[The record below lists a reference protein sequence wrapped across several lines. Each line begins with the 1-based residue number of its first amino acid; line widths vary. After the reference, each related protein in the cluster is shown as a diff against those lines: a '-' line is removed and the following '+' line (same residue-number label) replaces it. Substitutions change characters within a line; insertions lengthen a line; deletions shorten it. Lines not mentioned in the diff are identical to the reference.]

1 MDSLEVLQQI
11 NILSS
16 AILSNF
22 NHITLKEYIDK
33 YYIPFQKN
41 AKTGANFKHILGQLN
56 IISGYE
62 FTDMTINTIS
72 ENDIINFFNLLKK
85 DRGIKQATI
94 NRYRSLLNH
103 IFNTAIKD
111 KVVNHNPVK
120 YIKRYKEK
128 SRDRV
133 LNSNEIKA
141 LLQACSDSRNQ
152 ELYYIVLVAIYTGMR
167 YSNIV
172 NMKKSNISGN
182 VIYTGMRYSNIVNMK
197 KSNISG
203 NVYQLDGSE
212 TKSGKSQLIYLHQD
226 LLNELNKYIKK
237 YNTGDYFFKSK
248 YISGSFKSACN
259 KAGIDNFRFHD
270 LRRTFATTLLYS
282 DVNIFTISNM
292 LGHSSLLMTQKYLA
306 NDSKKELDA
315 INKLCFI

>member
-41 AKTGANFKHILGQLN
+41 AKKETNYRHILGQLN
-56 IISGYE
+56 IIIGYD
-62 FTDMTINTIS
+62 FTDKAVNAVS
-72 ENDIINFFNLLKK
+72 ENDIINFFNLLKN
-85 DRGIKQATI
+85 DRNVKQATV

-103 IFNTAIKD
+103 IFNTAMKD
-111 KVVNHNPVK
+111 KVVNYNPVK

-128 SRDRV
+128 SRDRA
-133 LNSNEIKA
+133 LNTNEIKA
-141 LLQACSDSRNQ
+141 LLETCRQSRNE
-152 ELYYIVLVAIYTGMR
+152 ELYYIVLVALYTGMR

-172 NMKKSNISGN
+172 NMKRSNI
-182 VIYTGMRYSNIVNMK
+182 K
-197 KSNISG
+197 G
-203 NVYQLDGSE
+203 NVYQLDGNE

-226 LLNELNKYIKK
+226 LLNELNNYMHKYCI
-237 YNTGDYFFKSK
+237 NDYLFKTK
-248 YISGSFKSACN
+248 RVKRSFKTALL
-259 KAGIDNFRFHD
+259 KAGIENFRFHD
-270 LRRTFATTLLYS
+270 LRRTFATTLLYN
-282 DVNIFTISNM
+282 DVNIKTIQNM
-292 LGHSSLLMTQKYLA
+292 LGHSSIMMTERYLA

>member
-16 AILSNF
+16 AILSDF
-22 NHITLKEYIDK
+22 SSITLKEYIDK

-56 IISGYE
+56 IIAGYD
-62 FTDMTINTIS
+62 FTDKAINSIT
-72 ENDIINFFNLLKK
+72 ENDIVNFFNLLKK

-103 IFNTAIKD
+103 IFNTAMKD

-128 SRDRV
+128 SRNRV
-133 LNSNEIKA
+133 LSSNEIKA

-172 NMKKSNISGN
+172 NMKRSNI
-182 VIYTGMRYSNIVNMK
+182 K
-197 KSNISG
+197 G
-203 NVYQLDGSE
+203 NVYQLDGNE

-226 LLNELNKYIKK
+226 LMNELNGYMKYH
-237 YNTGDYFFKSK
+237 TGSYIFKSK
-248 YISGSFKSACN
+248 YILGSFKTACN
-259 KAGIDNFRFHD
+259 KAGIENFRFHD
-270 LRRTFATTLLYS
+270 LRRTFATTLLYNN
-282 DVNIFTISNM
+282 VNIVTISNM

>member
-1 MDSLEVLQQI
+1 MDSLEILQQI

-16 AILSNF
+16 AILSDF
-22 NHITLKEYIDK
+22 NHITLKEYIEK

-56 IISGYE
+56 IITGYN
-62 FTDMTINTIS
+62 FTDMAINTIS

-85 DRGIKQATI
+85 DRNIKQATI

-103 IFNTAIKD
+103 IFNTAMKD
-111 KVVNHNPVK
+111 KVVNHNPAK

-133 LNSNEIKA
+133 LSSNEIKA

-172 NMKKSNISGN
+172 NMKRSNI
-182 VIYTGMRYSNIVNMK
+182 K
-197 KSNISG
+197 G
-203 NVYQLDGSE
+203 NVYQLDGNE

-226 LLNELNKYIKK
+226 LMNELNGYMK
-237 YNTGDYFFKSK
+237 YNTGSYIFKSK
-248 YISGSFKSACN
+248 YILGSFKTACN
-259 KAGIDNFRFHD
+259 KAGIENFRFHD
-270 LRRTFATTLLYS
+270 LRRTFATTLLYNN
-282 DVNIFTISNM
+282 VNIVTISNM

>member
-22 NHITLKEYIDK
+22 NSITLKEYIERH
-33 YYIPFQKN
+33 YIPFQKN

-56 IISGYE
+56 IITGYN
-62 FTDMTINTIS
+62 FTDMAINTIS

-85 DRGIKQATI
+85 DRGIKQATV

-103 IFNTAIKD
+103 IFNTAMKD
-111 KVVNHNPVK
+111 KVVNYNPVK

-128 SRDRV
+128 SRDRA
-133 LNSNEIKA
+133 LNINEIKA
-141 LLQACSDSRNQ
+141 LLETCRQSRNE
-152 ELYYIVLVAIYTGMR
+152 ELYYIVLVALYTGMR

-172 NMKKSNISGN
+172 NMKRSNI
-182 VIYTGMRYSNIVNMK
+182 K
-197 KSNISG
+197 G
-203 NVYQLDGSE
+203 NVYQLDGNE

-226 LLNELNKYIKK
+226 LMNELNGYMK
-237 YNTGDYFFKSK
+237 YNTGSYIFKSK
-248 YISGSFKSACN
+248 YILGSFKTACN
-259 KAGIDNFRFHD
+259 KAGIENFRFHD
-270 LRRTFATTLLYS
+270 LRRTFATTLLYNN
-282 DVNIFTISNM
+282 VNIVTISNM

>member
-22 NHITLKEYIDK
+22 NSITLKEYIER

-56 IISGYE
+56 IITGYN
-62 FTDMTINTIS
+62 FTDMAINTIS

-85 DRGIKQATI
+85 DRGIKQATV

-103 IFNTAIKD
+103 IFNTAMKD
-111 KVVNHNPVK
+111 KVVNYNPVK

-128 SRDRV
+128 SRDRA
-133 LNSNEIKA
+133 LNINEIKA
-141 LLQACSDSRNQ
+141 LLETCRQSRNE
-152 ELYYIVLVAIYTGMR
+152 ELYYIVLVALYTGMR

-172 NMKKSNISGN
+172 NMKRSNI
-182 VIYTGMRYSNIVNMK
+182 K
-197 KSNISG
+197 G
-203 NVYQLDGSE
+203 NVYQLDGNE

-226 LLNELNKYIKK
+226 LMNELNGYMK
-237 YNTGDYFFKSK
+237 YNTGSYIFKSK
-248 YISGSFKSACN
+248 YILGSFKTACN
-259 KAGIDNFRFHD
+259 KAGIENFRFHD
-270 LRRTFATTLLYS
+270 LRRTFATTLLYNN
-282 DVNIFTISNM
+282 VNIVTISNM

>member
-16 AILSNF
+16 AILSDF
-22 NHITLKEYIDK
+22 SSITLKEYIDK

-56 IISGYE
+56 IIAGYD
-62 FTDMTINTIS
+62 FTDKAINSIT
-72 ENDIINFFNLLKK
+72 ENDIVNFFNLLKK
-85 DRGIKQATI
+85 DRDIKQATI

-128 SRDRV
+128 SRDRA
-133 LNSNEIKA
+133 LSNTEIKA
-141 LLQACSDSRNQ
+141 LLQACSNSRNQ
-152 ELYYIVLVAIYTGMR
+152 ELYYIVLVALYTGMR
-167 YSNIV
+167 YSNII
-172 NMKKSNISGN
+172 NMKRSNIKN
-182 VIYTGMRYSNIVNMK
+182 
-197 KSNISG
+197 
-203 NVYQLDGSE
+203 NVYLLDGCE
-212 TKSGKSQLIYLHQD
+212 TKSGKEQFIYLNQK
-226 LLNELNKYIKK
+226 LLNELNNYMHKYCI
-237 YNTGDYFFKSK
+237 NDYLFKTK
-248 YISGSFKSACN
+248 RVKRSFKTALK
-259 KAGIDNFRFHD
+259 KANIENFRFHD
-270 LRRTFATTLLYS
+270 LRRTFATTLLYN
-282 DVNIFTISNM
+282 DVNIKTIQNM
-292 LGHSSLLMTQKYLA
+292 LGHSSIMMTERYLA

>member
-22 NHITLKEYIDK
+22 NSITLKEYIER

-56 IISGYE
+56 IITGYN
-62 FTDMTINTIS
+62 FTDMAINTIS

-85 DRGIKQATI
+85 DRNIKQATI

-103 IFNTAIKD
+103 IFNTAMKD
-111 KVVNHNPVK
+111 KVVNYNPVR

-128 SRDRV
+128 SRDRA
-133 LNSNEIKA
+133 LNTNEIKA
-141 LLQACSDSRNQ
+141 LLETCRQSRNE
-152 ELYYIVLVAIYTGMR
+152 ELYYIVLVALYTGMR

-172 NMKKSNISGN
+172 NMKRSNI
-182 VIYTGMRYSNIVNMK
+182 K
-197 KSNISG
+197 G
-203 NVYQLDGSE
+203 NVYQLDGNE

-226 LLNELNKYIKK
+226 LLNELNNYMQVNSI
-237 YNTGDYFFKSK
+237 NDCLFKTK
-248 YISGSFKSACN
+248 RVKRSFKTALK
-259 KAGIDNFRFHD
+259 KANIENFRFHD
-270 LRRTFATTLLYS
+270 LRRTFATTLLYN
-282 DVNIFTISNM
+282 DVNIKTIQNI
-292 LGHSSLLMTQKYLA
+292 LGHSSIMMTERYLA